1 MDERSNS
8 QIILAIL
15 DAEPGAGAL
24 AALVQIDPLR
34 LSRVAR
40 IDYLTACER
49 QLAWVQGLIN
59 RALIAVAGVEVQES
73 NRALPEAWRG
83 VDDAPRD
90 EVAAA
95 LRLSAGS
102 AQRQIDTARTLHKY
116 LPAVRRALE
125 CGEIAPTHAR
135 VIVEESAVLFKTGA
149 KPEVVALIETRAL
162 AYAEFHTPAQLA
174 RHVRGQVAKAAVN
187 EIEIVVAS
195 AVEARR
201 ISYYPEPDGMA
212 TIIALLPAADAQIV
226 MLAINALARAEAQS
240 NELGIDAKRAD
251 ALTQIAVRALETAGE
266 ISAHRRPVAVSLTID
281 LPTLLGLA
289 DSPGELSGY
298 GPIPASIARALA
310 ADGNWRR
317 LITEPI
323 TGHLL
328 EYGRETYQPPQALV
342 DFLLARDRTCRFP
355 GCRQPA
361 QRGDI
366 DHAISWEE
374 GGNTDAANLG
384 LLCRRHHRLKTHDG
398 WSIESKTDGS
408 CTWRSPTGHLYFVPA
423 RPVIAGAA

>member
-125 CGEIAPTHAR
+125 CGEIAPAHAR

-149 KPEVVALIETRAL
+149 KPEVVAIIETRAL

>member
-125 CGEIAPTHAR
+125 CGEIAPAHAR

-174 RHVRGQVAKAAVN
+174 RHVRGQVAKAAVT

-289 DSPGELSGY
+289 ESPGELSGY

>member
-125 CGEIAPTHAR
+125 CGEIAPAHAR

-289 DSPGELSGY
+289 ESPGELSGY

>member
-125 CGEIAPTHAR
+125 CGEIAPAHAR

-149 KPEVVALIETRAL
+149 KPEVVATIESRAL

-398 WSIESKTDGS
+398 WSIVSKEDGS

>member
-125 CGEIAPTHAR
+125 CGEIAPAHAR

-149 KPEVVALIETRAL
+149 KPEVVATIESRAL